1 MKKTNFRRC
10 LMAPILH
17 YELAADLLST
27 AADSLLSGDFARCSA
42 LLVQA
47 DMRELRDFSYKVAGP
62 ISFEVHRQIKMPRFT
77 PTPIEGIKRMP
88 SKKIERQIYHR
99 DGWRCR
105 YCGSRVISKEARN
118 IFQRH
123 FPREARKGRTNEDN
137 HFGLATLSATLDH
150 ILPHKRGGSNETE
163 NLVTAC
169 GPCQFGRGVWL
180 LEEVQVED
188 PRIRPP
194 ILDEWDG
201 LTRLLRNKLPNIS
214 SQPTAYGVG

>member
-1 MKKTNFRRC
+1 MD
-10 LMAPILH
+10 PIVH
-17 YELAADLLST
+17 HELAADLLSA
-27 AADSLLSGDFARCSA
+27 AADSLLSEDFSRCAA
-42 LLVQA
+42 LLIQA

-77 PTPIEGIKRMP
+77 PNTIEGIKRMP
-88 SKKIERQIYHR
+88 SKSIERQIYHR
-99 DGWRCR
+99 DGWHCR

-118 IFQRH
+118 IFQGH
-123 FPREARKGRTNEDN
+123 FPTEARKGRTNQEN

-150 ILPHKRGGSNETE
+150 VLPHKRGGNNETE

-188 PRIRPP
+188 PRNRPP
-194 ILDEWDG
+194 IIDEWDG
-201 LTRLLRNKLPNIS
+201 LTRLLQRKLPNIS
-214 SQPTAYGVG
+214 SQPTAYGGG